1 MGKQKMN
8 EKGIPYGARKKMPLW
23 YSVAWSSRGISV
35 AIAAI
40 IMMQITF
47 YSTDV
52 LGLNPAVLGT
62 LFFVSKI
69 VDAFTDLGFGYIL
82 DKTHTR
88 FGKAR
93 PYEWFI
99 VLEWL
104 FLVLMFN
111 VPKIGAT
118 GQYIW
123 IFIMYVIVNAV
134 CATVLGGNDSVYL
147 ARTFT
152 SHKNQVS
159 VIAVN
164 GFVVM
169 FVSIAFNIVFPR
181 WLANEGI
188 TQAGWKAFMIPL
200 GIAMAVIGIL
210 RFFVCKEVAIE
221 EKKDDKKKEQQNL
234 SMKETIKI
242 LSKNKYLFLVLALMF
257 LTFWANNMSAATTY
271 YFKYI
276 VGDIALQGT
285 LAITGMIVI
294 PAIVLF
300 PILSEKIGTTKIL
313 QGCLLIGTI
322 GIGIRTIGGTNIVTL
337 IIGGMLAGIGTLPI
351 SMMINTYLI
360 DCMDYGEWK
369 TGIRIEGL
377 VASIC
382 NFASKVGMGIGMGAV
397 GFVMG
402 IVGYDGLVQTQNAGV
417 NNAIIFLYNIL
428 PLILFGIMF
437 VISLFYKVDSVRPQM
452 DEDLKKKH
460 EEA

>member
-1 MGKQKMN
+1 MGKQKIN
-8 EKGIPYGARKKMPLW
+8 EKGIPHGARKKMPIW
-23 YSVAWSSRGISV
+23 YSLAWSSRGVSV
-35 AIAAI
+35 GIAAI

-47 YSTDV
+47 YCTDV

-62 LFFVSKI
+62 LFLVSKI

-104 FLVLMFN
+104 FMVLMFD
-111 VPKIGAT
+111 VPKIGVT
-118 GQYIW
+118 GQYVW
-123 IFIMYVIVNAV
+123 IFIMYVFVNAV

-159 VIAVN
+159 VMSVN

-169 FVSIAFNIVFPR
+169 FISIAFNIVFPQ
-181 WLANEGI
+181 WLAKEGT
-188 TQAGWKAFMIPL
+188 TQGGWTALMLPL
-200 GIAMAVIGIL
+200 GIAMAIIGIL
-210 RFFVCKEVAIE
+210 RFFICKEVIIE
-221 EKKDDKKKEQQNL
+221 EKNGKQKDQQNL
-234 SMKETIKI
+234 SMKETINI

-257 LTFWANNMSAATTY
+257 LTFWTNNMSAATTY

-285 LAITGMIVI
+285 LAVTGMVVV
-294 PAIVLF
+294 PALVLF

-313 QGCLLIGTI
+313 QGCLLIGAI
-322 GIGIRTIGGTNIVTL
+322 GIGIRTVGGTNMTTL
-337 IIGGMLAGIGTLPI
+337 IIGGLLSGLGTLPI

-369 TGIRIEGL
+369 TGVRVEGL
-377 VASIC
+377 VASIG
-382 NFASKVGMGIGMGAV
+382 NFASKVGSGIGMGVV
-397 GFVMG
+397 GFIMG
-402 IVGYDGLVQTQNAGV
+402 IAGYNGLAQTQTAGV
-417 NNAIIFLYNIL
+417 NYTIIFLYNIL
-428 PLILFGIMF
+428 PLMLFVIMF
-437 VISLFYKVDSVRPQM
+437 VISLFYKVDSIRPQM
-452 DEDLKKKH
+452 DADLKKKH
-460 EEA
+460 REV